1 MVVMVF
7 NSVFRCG
14 FTVGQILRLV
24 PVADNLSAL
33 EREVTNGGDTDEH
46 LDDNVDTGQRYAE
59 SSSTDE

>member
-14 FTVGQILRLV
+14 FTVGQILRLA

-33 EREVTNGGDTDEH
+33 EREVADGGDTDEH
-46 LDDNVDTGQRYAE
+46 LDENVNAGECYAE
-59 SSSTDE
+59 ASSTNE

>member
-24 PVADNLSAL
+24 PVADNLSTL
-33 EREVTNGGDTDEH
+33 EREVANGGDTDEH
-46 LDDNVDTGQRYAE
+46 LDDNVNAGQRYAE
-59 SSSTDE
+59 PSSTDE